1 MARKISKS
9 RRQRIIEDIDL
20 ELGMIGFFLLFLILF
35 LFLEKDMILLIG
47 VLIFTFFVLLILKL
61 LLKKNLSDKFIPNFL
76 K

>member
-1 MARKISKS
+1 MIRKISKS

-20 ELGMIGFFLLFLILF
+20 ELVMIGSFLLLLILF
-35 LFLEKDMILLIG
+35 LFLEKDMILLMG
-47 VLIFTFFVLLILKL
+47 ALIVTFLFLSIVRL